1 MKVLVTQLCLTLGD
15 PIDCSPPGPLFM
27 GFSGKEYWS
36 GLPFLFPGDLPD
48 PGIKP
53 GSATL
58 QAGSLLSEPPGNPLS
73 GCKET
78 SKF

>member
-1 MKVLVTQLCLTLGD
+1 
-15 PIDCSPPGPLFM
+15 M

-48 PGIKP
+48 PGIEP

-58 QAGSLLSEPPGNPLS
+58 QADSSLSEPPGKPLS